1 MSAENTSLPR
11 LRIFTEE
18 QISTAKRQP
27 SAISAMLEERRREA
41 IRRMSP
47 AERAQM
53 FRTHN
58 ELMAL
63 AFAVGERLRRERK

>member
-27 SAISAMLEERRREA
+27 SAISAMLEEKRREA